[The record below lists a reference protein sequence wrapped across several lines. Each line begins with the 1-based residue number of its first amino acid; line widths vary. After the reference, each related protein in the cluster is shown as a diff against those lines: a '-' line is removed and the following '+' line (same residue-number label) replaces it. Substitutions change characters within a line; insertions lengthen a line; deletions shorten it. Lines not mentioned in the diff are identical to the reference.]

1 MWGRPTIE
9 MGMDRHPARAWP
21 EREAGSDVAED
32 AKSLLELLRYR
43 LATPIDAKL
52 QEYRSNYIQTWF
64 GAADGHRCE
73 AAAKA
78 IHQCAQ
84 ERQTASSR
92 RPIRGLGISYRDTAT
107 AVLRR
112 WLNRAATEP
121 LTGRSRSEVSGAEDK
136 WIRRGDI
143 ADYERL
149 LRTKVLV

>member
-1 MWGRPTIE
+1 MKTVRPDGRAVIK
-9 MGMDRHPARAWP
+9 R
-21 EREAGSDVAED
+21 V
-32 AKSLLELLRYR
+32 LESTQLEV
-43 LATPIDAKL
+43 T
-52 QEYRSNYIQTWF
+52 
-64 GAADGHRCE
+64 AAE

-78 IHQCAQ
+78 IHQCAL